1 MLNIIFQNWFPVDSS
16 FQLPESK
23 EEDEDKDSFS
33 TKPNLDVKCKGPI
46 PSPKGKLIDLDN
58 LPQTQQEVN
67 QSSQQPFYSFIME
80 KNILLVMGSLYV
92 GHFQQRPPTPSLKKW
107 TPGEWSQPWEP
118 SPKLQDKTR
127 NPSLNA
133 PLKTSHVKLAFT
145 FSNTIPFH
153 TQSLSLRLNDS
164 LQGEG
169 ILVDGISKMETPPNL
184 NSSAT
189 QARYPPKDAKV
200 SFRYASFT
208 PLV

>member
-1 MLNIIFQNWFPVDSS
+1 MKTRIVFQQSRILAW
-16 FQLPESK
+16 
-23 EEDEDKDSFS
+23 
-33 TKPNLDVKCKGPI
+33 KCKGPI

-58 LPQTQQEVN
+58 LPQMQQEVN

-92 GHFQQRPPTPSLKKW
+92 GHFQQWPPTPSLRKW
-107 TPGEWSQPWEP
+107 TPSEWSQPWEP
-118 SPKLQDKTR
+118 SPKLHDKTR

-169 ILVDGISKMETPPNL
+169 ILVDGISKMETPLNF
-184 NSSAT
+184 NSSVT

-200 SFRYASFT
+200 SFWYASFT
-208 PLV
+208 PQV